1 MDNAGWEVRDPL
13 SSEQTGERSPLVLAR
28 PEHQLSRRGISANAL
43 KVLYRLHHSG
53 YLAYLVGGGVRDL
66 LLGGRPK
73 DFDVVTNARPQEI
86 RRLFRNSRV
95 IGRRFRLVHVVF
107 RGEVVE
113 VSTFRASPE
122 PPESPEDWEDA
133 SPHEEPAVE
142 VRGEEEVFGTPAED
156 ARRRDF
162 TVNALFYDISDFS
175 IIDFVGGIRD
185 LDARVLRTIGPPE
198 QRFVEDP
205 VRMMRALEYSVRLGF
220 ELEPETAA
228 ALERTSPLIREA
240 APARLTYELVE
251 ALHTGHAAAIV
262 DQWQRFGLWA
272 RAFPNLPAGPS
283 LGPVLEEL
291 DRRLASGERPSD
303 PVVLG
308 VLFLPRY
315 HEMMQSMAGDG
326 RRLDNVRVIQGL
338 RDLLEPAGAPM
349 HLSNHNVHLI
359 HHGLFTMTK
368 LRRPP
373 ERGRQV
379 VKLSRQEFFPVA
391 WDLARIGAAV
401 GMLSPDAWAAWSK
414 AVAQVR
420 ARGSEAEIDVVV
432 DPVARTRR
440 RRRRRGRRK
449 KE

>member
-1 MDNAGWEVRDPL
+1 MSEEAHDSV
-13 SSEQTGERSPLVLAR
+13 SSEQTGEFSPQVLAR
-28 PEHQLSRRGISANAL
+28 PEHQLSRRGISSNAL

-107 RGEVVE
+107 RDEIVE

-122 PPESPEDWEDA
+122 PPESPEEWED
-133 SPHEEPAVE
+133 SGEPHEEPVVE
-142 VRGEEEVFGTPAED
+142 AHGEEEVFGTPAED

-175 IIDFVGGIRD
+175 IVDFVGGIRD
-185 LDARVLRTIGPPE
+185 LEARVLRTIGPAE

-228 ALERTSPLIREA
+228 ALERTSPLIRQA

-262 DQWQRFGLWA
+262 DRWQRFGLWA
-272 RAFPNLPAGPS
+272 RRLPQLVDGTAGGPGPLPS
-283 LGPVLEEL
+283 WTV
-291 DRRLASGERPSD
+291 A
-303 PVVLG
+303 
-308 VLFLPRY
+308 LPRA
-315 HEMMQSMAGDG
+315 SAS
-326 RRLDNVRVIQGL
+326 
-338 RDLLEPAGAPM
+338 A
-349 HLSNHNVHLI
+349 
-359 HHGLFTMTK
+359 
-368 LRRPP
+368 
-373 ERGRQV
+373 
-379 VKLSRQEFFPVA
+379 
-391 WDLARIGAAV
+391 
-401 GMLSPDAWAAWSK
+401 
-414 AVAQVR
+414 
-420 ARGSEAEIDVVV
+420 
-432 DPVARTRR
+432 TR
-440 RRRRRGRRK
+440 
-449 KE
+449 

>member
-1 MDNAGWEVRDPL
+1 MSEEAHDTVTR
-13 SSEQTGERSPLVLAR
+13 EQTGERSPLVLAR
-28 PEHQLSRRGISANAL
+28 PEHQLSRRGISSNAL

-122 PPESPEDWEDA
+122 PPDSPEDWEEA
-133 SPHEEPAVE
+133 SPHEEPALE
-142 VRGEEEVFGTPAED
+142 ARGEEEVFGTPAED

-175 IIDFVGGIRD
+175 IVDFVGGIRD
-185 LDARVLRTIGPPE
+185 LEARLLRTIGPAE

-205 VRMMRALEYSVRLGF
+205 VRMMRALEYSARLGF

-240 APARLTYELVE
+240 APARLTYELIE
-251 ALHTGHAAAIV
+251 ALHTGCAVTIV
-262 DQWQRFGLWA
+262 DRWQRFGLWA
-272 RAFPNLPAGPS
+272 RAFPNLPTEPS
-283 LGPVLEEL
+283 LGSVLEEL
-291 DRRLASGERPSD
+291 DRRVAAGERPSD

-315 HEMMQSMAGDG
+315 HAMIQRMTVDG
-326 RRLDNVRVIQGL
+326 QRLDNAEVIQGL
-338 RDLLEPAGAPM
+338 RELLEPAGAPM
-349 HLSNHNVHLI
+349 HLSNHAVHLI
-359 HHGLFTMTK
+359 HHGLFTMTR

-379 VKLSRQEFFPVA
+379 VKLTRQEFFPAA
-391 WDLARIGAAV
+391 WDLAGIGAAV
-401 GMLSPDAWAAWSK
+401 GMLPPDAWRAWSK
-414 AVAQVR
+414 AVGQVE
-420 ARGSEAEIDVVV
+420 ARGDEAEVDLVV

-449 KE
+449 KA